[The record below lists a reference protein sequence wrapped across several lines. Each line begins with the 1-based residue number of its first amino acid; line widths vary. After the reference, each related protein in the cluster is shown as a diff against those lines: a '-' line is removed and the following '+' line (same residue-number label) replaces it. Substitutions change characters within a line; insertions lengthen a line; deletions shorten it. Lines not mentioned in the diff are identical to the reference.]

1 MNCPDGRSVAVVSML
16 AMSRPCPS
24 SVNKNWPLVET
35 LAIVNFPNT
44 VWAGTHCFRKRRR
57 SSTRGERSERCL
69 Q

>member
-35 LAIVNFPNT
+35 LAIVNFPHT
-44 VWAGTHCFRKRRR
+44 V
-57 SSTRGERSERCL
+57 
-69 Q
+69 